1 MSNSKKKPEAKK
13 STKKA
18 SPKKATAKKPT
29 DKKAT
34 AKKTSAKKPA
44 SKKPA
49 ETKSPK
55 PRTVKTTPDTSTTLI
70 DAVVEAVITTPE
82 VKVVIAHVEDEIEK
96 VGSLIRMNDV
106 KTASIRKKMIA
117 WFRKR

>member
-13 STKKA
+13 SAKKA
-18 SPKKATAKKPT
+18 SPKKATAKKSA
-29 DKKAT
+29 DKKAV
-34 AKKTSAKKPA
+34 KKTAAKKPA

-55 PRTVKTTPDTSTTLI
+55 PRTVKTTTDTSTTLV

-82 VKVVIAHVEDEIEK
+82 VKVVIAHVEDEIGK
-96 VGSLIRMNDV
+96 LSSLIRMNDV